1 MFIRQM
7 VLCSEDVVEMKYIVS
22 KIKGIYLKIP
32 QINIKWKISYKIHLY
47 VYFYISKALYNIYGK
62 FP

>member
-32 QINIKWKISYKIHLY
+32 QINIK
-47 VYFYISKALYNIYGK
+47 
-62 FP
+62 